1 MFNPSFNRFSNACD
15 GIRKAEVTR
24 SLGDAAWPYA
34 ILTGH
39 LQALIDIVCTEEQL
53 QFICE
58 KLERYGE
65 NVNNVNVETL

>member
-15 GIRKAEVTR
+15 SIRKSEVAN
-24 SLGDAAWPYA
+24 SLGDATWSYA

-58 KLERYGE
+58 KLEKYGD
-65 NVNNVNVETL
+65 NANNVNVETL